1 MSQKQINRYV
11 VIQKSLEGLLT
22 VKEAAKVLGLSE
34 RQVIRLRKGVM
45 ESGVSALIH
54 KNKGRKPSH
63 AVSDELKGKIIS
75 LKLSDT
81 YKDANFKHFNELLER
96 FHSIK
101 LSYSTIYNILT
112 STGIKSPKKRRRFK
126 PHTRRKR
133 KPQMGLLVQMDSSPF
148 DWLGIGCNYSIHGAI
163 DDATG
168 KVLGLYMTK
177 NECLQ
182 GYFEVARFMF
192 QNFGIPVSIYS
203 DRHAIFLSPKASK
216 LSIEDQL
223 EGKVCNDTQF
233 SRAMKEL
240 GITII
245 TARSP
250 QAKGRIE
257 RLWNTL
263 QSRLPIEF
271 KLAGIKT
278 IDEANE
284 FLKKYVFELNNMF
297 SVEPLSNEPAFRPLS
312 NDIDL
317 DSILCVKEKRKVDN
331 GGVFSFYGKHFKVV
345 QKDNQPPIPTRT
357 TINVFI
363 NSLAGVQVEY
373 KGIVYETEVFVKP
386 KKSSND
392 AVKKEKNTYRPPEDH
407 YYKYGRNLVKP
418 IIYDESDQE
427 ILSMLEEIFL
437 GKDSFVDR
445 YKNLG

>member
-11 VIQKSLEGLLT
+11 VIQKSLEGLIT
-22 VKEAAKVLGLSE
+22 VKEAAMVLGLSE
-34 RQVIRLRKGVM
+34 RQIIRLRKGVM
-45 ESGVSALIH
+45 QNGVSALIH

-63 AVSDELKGKIIS
+63 AVSDELKEKIIS

-81 YKDANFKHFNELLER
+81 YKDANFKHFMELLEK
-96 FHSIK
+96 FHNIK
-101 LSYSTIYNILT
+101 LSYSAIYNILN
-112 STGIKSPKKRRRFK
+112 SSGIKSPKKRRRFK
-126 PHTRRKR
+126 LHTRRKR

-148 DWLGIGCNYSIHGAI
+148 DWLGIGSNFSIHGAI

-168 KVLGLYMTK
+168 MVLGLYMTK

-203 DRHAIFLSPKASK
+203 DRHAIFLSTKASK

-240 GITII
+240 GITTI
-245 TARSP
+245 TAHSP

-263 QSRLPIEF
+263 QSRLPVEF
-271 KLAGIKT
+271 KIAGIKT

-284 FLKKYVFELNNMF
+284 FLKKYVFEFNSLF
-297 SVEPLSNEPAFRPLS
+297 SVEPLSDESAFRPLS
-312 NDIDL
+312 KDVDL
-317 DSILCVKEKRKVDN
+317 DSVLCVKEKRKVDN
-331 GGVFSFYGKHFKVV
+331 GGVFSFYGRQFKIL
-345 QKDNQPPIPTRT
+345 QKNCQPPIPTRA

-363 NSLAGVQVEY
+363 NSLARVQVEY
-373 KGIVYETEVFVKP
+373 KGVVYDTEIFVKSKTANP
-386 KKSSND
+386 I
-392 AVKKEKNTYRPPEDH
+392 KKEKNTYRPPEDH
-407 YYKYGRNLVKP
+407 YYKYGRNSVKP

-437 GKDSFVDR
+437 GKDNFLDR